1 MATEAD
7 LKILRAHYDPSPD
20 LDALLKRTRPTPG
33 TPPVPPGP
41 QPGSGGP
48 RR

>member
-1 MATEAD
+1 MATDAD
-7 LKILRAHYDPSPD
+7 LKILSAHYDPHPD
-20 LDALLKRTRPTPG
+20 RDALLKQTRTAPD
-33 TPPVPPGP
+33 TPPAPPGP